1 MTGILTETAN
11 LTNSYQYDSY
21 GNLTSGTADGVNYY
35 GYNGESTN
43 VKTGLQYLR
52 ARYYNA
58 ENGTFTTE
66 DSDLGTTENPLTR
79 NRYDYT
85 TNNPLNYSDPT
96 GHSL

>member
-43 VKTGLQYLR
+43 VKQDFSICGQDTITQRTEPLQLKIVTLER
-52 ARYYNA
+52 QKI
-58 ENGTFTTE
+58 
-66 DSDLGTTENPLTR
+66 
-79 NRYDYT
+79 
-85 TNNPLNYSDPT
+85 
-96 GHSL
+96 H